1 MQSRSSY
8 PKCHNTQPLNRRHNS
23 ASDRGATRPT
33 SNLEPGTRLHATVT
47 VGEVE
52 PTKLKS
58 RKRAV
63 ADKA

>member
-1 MQSRSSY
+1 MPSRSSY

-47 VGEVE
+47 E
-52 PTKLKS
+52 
-58 RKRAV
+58 AW
-63 ADKA
+63 DKG

>member
-8 PKCHNTQPLNRRHNS
+8 PKSHNTQPLNRRHNS

-47 VGEVE
+47 E
-52 PTKLKS
+52 
-58 RKRAV
+58 AW
-63 ADKA
+63 DKG